1 MAGLT
6 LEQARFYEEQ
16 ALQMGVPAAWIADY
30 LARNPGDQH
39 RILDAYAGEA
49 GGMNPTARAIE
60 AAGGLEYLESLAP
73 ARPPDPPPV
82 PVGSGP
88 SGFSLLGGGG
98 GLSLTSILVLL
109 VMAGAGWYL
118 WKVARR

>member
-30 LARNPGDQH
+30 LARNPGDYH

-49 GGMNPTARAIE
+49 GGNNPTARAIE
-60 AAGGLEYLESLAP
+60 SAGGLSYLESLVP
-73 ARPPDPPPV
+73 VRPPDPPPGATV
-82 PVGSGP
+82 PGYTGGGS
-88 SGFSLLGGGG
+88 GGGG
-98 GLSLTSILVLL
+98 FSFTSILVIAL
-109 VMAGAGWYL
+109 MAGAAWYL
-118 WKVARR
+118 YKSSRR

>member
-16 ALQMGVPAAWIADY
+16 ALAMGVPAQWMADW

-60 AAGGLEYLESLAP
+60 AAGGLTYLESLAP
-73 ARPPDPPPV
+73 ARPPDPPPGLV
-82 PVGSGP
+82 AGS
-88 SGFSLLGGGG
+88 GGGG
-98 GLSLTSILVLL
+98 IPLFGGGGFSITTLL
-109 VMAGAGWYL
+109 FLAAMAGAAWYL
-118 WKVARR
+118 WKKR

>member
-39 RILDAYAGEA
+39 RLLDAYAGEA
-49 GGMNPTARAIE
+49 GGQNPTARAIE
-60 AAGGLEYLESLAP
+60 AAGGLNYLESLVP
-73 ARPPDPPPV
+73 ARPADPPPV
-82 PVGSGP
+82 LSSGAGGFTP
-88 SGFSLLGGGG
+88 PLFDGGFSLSTL
-98 GLSLTSILVLL
+98 LVLAAMG
-109 VMAGAGWYL
+109 VAAWYL
-118 WKVARR
+118 WKATR